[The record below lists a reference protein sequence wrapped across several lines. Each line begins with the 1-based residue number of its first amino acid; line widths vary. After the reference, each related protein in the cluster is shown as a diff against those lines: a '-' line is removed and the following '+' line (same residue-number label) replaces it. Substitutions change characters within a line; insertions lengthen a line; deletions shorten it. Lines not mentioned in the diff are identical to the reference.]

1 MCAIWEVQMHRELD
15 IKPFSALFLEMM
27 VNKFFSHTCLCFW
40 QLVSED
46 HQEKMPFPK
55 LDFIIYTTRY
65 DLQNGLSG
73 ICQVLESGTFCF
85 PTKRNKTLQSQFLH
99 VENYGWTMIMVS
111 HGKPLVGKEVLDFF
125 KFILKILL
133 SQSKRCY

>member
-1 MCAIWEVQMHRELD
+1 MCHLRSANAQRTWYKAI
-15 IKPFSALFLEMM
+15 FSSVSWNDGEQILLSHLLVFLTT
-27 VNKFFSHTCLCFW
+27 SLRG
-40 QLVSED
+40 SSG
-46 HQEKMPFPK
+46 KMPFPK

-99 VENYGWTMIMVS
+99 VENYGWTMITVS